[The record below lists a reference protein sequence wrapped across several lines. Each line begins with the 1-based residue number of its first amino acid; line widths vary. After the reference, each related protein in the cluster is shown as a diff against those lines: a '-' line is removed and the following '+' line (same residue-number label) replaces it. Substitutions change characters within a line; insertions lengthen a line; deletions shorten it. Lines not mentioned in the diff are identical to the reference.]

1 MTRLYQIVAIIF
13 VAFGAF
19 VLYLSLDLSY
29 SADYGP
35 GPGFFSFWL
44 GILLIL
50 LGGIDFIGTTRRP
63 REPLPEGFIPDRPGL
78 RRLLFISASLVA
90 VIFLMNPL
98 GYTLTIL
105 PFSIFLLQ
113 DHGPA
118 GLVGD
123 GDHIPCRQLR
133 DLSALPGA
141 ASAITRG
148 LSWDFKGERLW
159 KVYSN

>member
-13 VAFGAF
+13 AAFGVF

-50 LGGIDFIGTTRRP
+50 LGGIDLIGTTRRP
-63 REPLPEGFIPDRPGL
+63 REPLPEAFIPDRPGL

-90 VIFLMNPL
+90 VIFLMKPL

-105 PFSIFLLQ
+105 PFSIFLLRTMGRQ
-113 DHGPA
+113 PWWATMIISLA
-118 GLVGD
+118 GSFGTFQLFRALQVPLPVGF
-123 GDHIPCRQLR
+123 L
-133 DLSALPGA
+133 
-141 ASAITRG
+141 G
-148 LSWDFKGERLW
+148 L
-159 KVYSN
+159 

>member
-1 MTRLYQIVAIIF
+1 MTRLYQIVAVIF

-63 REPLPEGFIPDRPGL
+63 REPFPK
-78 RRLLFISASLVA
+78 
-90 VIFLMNPL
+90 
-98 GYTLTIL
+98 
-105 PFSIFLLQ
+105 
-113 DHGPA
+113 
-118 GLVGD
+118 
-123 GDHIPCRQLR
+123 
-133 DLSALPGA
+133 
-141 ASAITRG
+141 G
-148 LSWDFKGERLW
+148 LSRTARACGASFSSARRWWRSFF
-159 KVYSN
+159 

>member
-13 VAFGAF
+13 VAFGAL
-19 VLYLSLDLSY
+19 VIYLSLDLSY

-50 LGGIDFIGTTRRP
+50 LGGIDFIGTARRP

-90 VIFLMNPL
+90 VIFLMKPL

-105 PFSIFLLQ
+105 PFSIFLLRTMGRQ
-113 DHGPA
+113 PWWATMVISLA
-118 GLVGD
+118 GSFGTFQLFRALQVPLPVGFF
-123 GDHIPCRQLR
+123 
-133 DLSALPGA
+133 
-141 ASAITRG
+141 G
-148 LSWDFKGERLW
+148 L
-159 KVYSN
+159 

>member
-1 MTRLYQIVAIIF
+1 MTRLYQIVALIF
-13 VAFGAF
+13 VAFGIF

-63 REPLPEGFIPDRPGL
+63 RESFPEGFIPDRPGL

-98 GYTLTIL
+98 GYILTIL
-105 PFSIFLLQ
+105 PFSIFLLRTMGRQ
-113 DHGPA
+113 PWWATMIISLA
-118 GLVGD
+118 GSFGTFQLFRALQVPLPVGF
-123 GDHIPCRQLR
+123 L
-133 DLSALPGA
+133 
-141 ASAITRG
+141 G
-148 LSWDFKGERLW
+148 L
-159 KVYSN
+159 

>member
-1 MTRLYQIVAIIF
+1 MTRLYQTVAAIF
-13 VAFGAF
+13 MAFGAF

-50 LGGIDFIGTTRRP
+50 LGGIDLIGTTRRP
-63 REPLPEGFIPDRPGL
+63 RERLPEGFIPDRTGL

-105 PFSIFLLQ
+105 PFSILLLRTMGRQ
-113 DHGPA
+113 SWWATMIISLA
-118 GLVGD
+118 GSFGTF
-123 GDHIPCRQLR
+123 QLFR
-133 DLSALPGA
+133 MLQVALPVGFL
-141 ASAITRG
+141 G
-148 LSWDFKGERLW
+148 L
-159 KVYSN
+159 

>member
-1 MTRLYQIVAIIF
+1 MTRLYQIVSIIF

-50 LGGIDFIGTTRRP
+50 IGGIDFIGTTRRP

-90 VIFLMNPL
+90 VIFLMKPL

-105 PFSIFLLQ
+105 PFSIFLLRTMGRQ
-113 DHGPA
+113 PWWATMIISLA
-118 GLVGD
+118 GSFGTFQLFRALQVPLPVGF
-123 GDHIPCRQLR
+123 L
-133 DLSALPGA
+133 
-141 ASAITRG
+141 G
-148 LSWDFKGERLW
+148 L
-159 KVYSN
+159 

>member
-1 MTRLYQIVAIIF
+1 MTRLYQTVAVLFI
-13 VAFGAF
+13 AFGAF

-50 LGGIDFIGTTRRP
+50 LGGIDLIGTARRP
-63 REPLPEGFIPDRPGL
+63 REPLAEGFIPDRTGL

-90 VIFLMNPL
+90 VIFLMKPL

-105 PFSIFLLQ
+105 PFSIFLLRTLGRQ
-113 DHGPA
+113 PWWATMIISLA
-118 GLVGD
+118 GSFGTFQLFRALQVPLPVGF
-123 GDHIPCRQLR
+123 L
-133 DLSALPGA
+133 
-141 ASAITRG
+141 G
-148 LSWDFKGERLW
+148 L
-159 KVYSN
+159 

>member
-1 MTRLYQIVAIIF
+1 MTRLYQIVAVIF

-63 REPLPEGFIPDRPGL
+63 REPFPEGFIPDRPGL

-98 GYTLTIL
+98 GYILTIL
-105 PFSIFLLQ
+105 PFSIFLLRTMGRQ
-113 DHGPA
+113 AWWATIIISLA
-118 GLVGD
+118 GSFGTFQLFRALQVPLPVGF
-123 GDHIPCRQLR
+123 L
-133 DLSALPGA
+133 
-141 ASAITRG
+141 G
-148 LSWDFKGERLW
+148 L
-159 KVYSN
+159 

>member
-19 VLYLSLDLSY
+19 VIYLSLDLSY

-44 GILLIL
+44 GIFLIL

-63 REPLPEGFIPDRPGL
+63 REPLSEGFIPDRPGL

-105 PFSIFLLQ
+105 PFSIFLLRTMGRQ
-113 DHGPA
+113 PWWATMIISLA
-118 GLVGD
+118 GSFGTFQLFRALQVPLPVGF
-123 GDHIPCRQLR
+123 L
-133 DLSALPGA
+133 
-141 ASAITRG
+141 G
-148 LSWDFKGERLW
+148 L
-159 KVYSN
+159 

>member
-1 MTRLYQIVAIIF
+1 MTRLYQIVSIIF

-50 LGGIDFIGTTRRP
+50 IGGIDFIGTTRRP

-90 VIFLMNPL
+90 VIFLMKPL

-105 PFSIFLLQ
+105 PFSIFLLRTMGRQ
-113 DHGPA
+113 AWWATMIISLA
-118 GLVGD
+118 GSFGTFQLFRALQVPLPVGF
-123 GDHIPCRQLR
+123 L
-133 DLSALPGA
+133 
-141 ASAITRG
+141 G
-148 LSWDFKGERLW
+148 L
-159 KVYSN
+159 